1 MFSFNFFALSSAPWW
16 PHFETHEQLPLKS
29 QLNSLDSCTP
39 TKLVHR
45 AFYWAAA
52 AAPATDAFGSVRLP
66 SEILTA
72 AARGSGARLISCH
85 SSPGTKA
92 DSRRSLRGSTPHTC
106 LLQPR
111 RLSCPCGW
119 FVCFVCLS
127 AGLLRGE
134 EKMKKKRNADW
145 NSAKLSRKEET
156 RAKKETLGLAVRPRR
171 KVTFSFLN
179 LKQPGKSALS
189 F

>member
-45 AFYWAAA
+45 AFYW

-134 EKMKKKRNADW
+134 EKKEKKKGMLIGILQNSVGRRRGEPRRNP
-145 NSAKLSRKEET
+145 
-156 RAKKETLGLAVRPRR
+156 LGLAVRPRR
-171 KVTFSFLN
+171 KVTFAFLN